1 MLSVAYCDMESNF
14 KLEKAIIDRRVLIL
28 EAEGIILKLM

>member
-1 MLSVAYCDMESNF
+1 MLSVKRYGLIL